1 MLKKG
6 SAGFGR
12 DGAKEEQSLLSR
24 FESLLNVISWDLV
37 SEDSQPRYPPLRQH
51 PNSKEAVTSI
61 CSCSILSESISEI
74 KSSSARHLGRTV
86 NTSDFLSTSAGI
98 ASRVCLSALFC
109 VLCVCMPQASMEH
122 YSNLGRLAPEICHL
136 FSFATLTCFPC
147 SIVLEPY
154 PLNLNLLRQDG
165 F

>member
-24 FESLLNVISWDLV
+24 FESLLNVTSWDLV

-51 PNSKEAVTSI
+51 PNPKEAVTSI
-61 CSCSILSESISEI
+61 CSCSILSKSISEI

-109 VLCVCMPQASMEH
+109 FFVCFACLRRQWSIIP
-122 YSNLGRLAPEICHL
+122 RLAPEIYHL